1 MIAVASFM
9 KGFTNIDCD
18 ERRVVWFLVTC
29 RSARRGERLHGWV
42 DSMAFD
48 TNWLQQK
55 NQRGSRNPQLGNASG
70 IR

>member
-1 MIAVASFM
+1 MSDALC
-9 KGFTNIDCD
+9 G
-18 ERRVVWFLVTC
+18 FLVTC